1 MKHNLPFLRH
11 ILDEIN
17 FLIKESE
24 SVTYDDF
31 ISNELLKRGCSRS
44 IEVIGEA
51 VKNLSTDFKKKN
63 KNIPW
68 KEMAAMRDKIIHE
81 YFGVK
86 WEVVWSVLKN
96 NVPELK
102 PKIEEIIKEQEQKVF

>member
-1 MKHNLPFLRH
+1 M
-11 ILDEIN
+11 DEIN
-17 FLIKESE
+17 FLIKETE
-24 SVTYDDF
+24 LLTYDDF

-63 KNIPW
+63 TSIPW
-68 KEMAAMRDKIIHE
+68 KEMAALRDKIIHE

-96 NVPELK
+96 NIPELK
-102 PKIEEIIKEQEQKVF
+102 PRIEEIIKKQEQKEA